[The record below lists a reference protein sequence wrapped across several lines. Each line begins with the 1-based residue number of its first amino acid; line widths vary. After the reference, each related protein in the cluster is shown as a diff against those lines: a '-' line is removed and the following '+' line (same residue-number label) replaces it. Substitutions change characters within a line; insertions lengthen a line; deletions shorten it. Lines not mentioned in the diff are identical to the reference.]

1 MLEEIY
7 NSQKENIDEVIKKAL
22 NSVKENLIN
31 IEIDQLNKNK
41 ELVEAIEEN
50 CNIKLGI
57 VAKKLYLKGLQDG
70 INLILEAKTKKY

>member
-57 VAKKLYLKGLQDG
+57 VAKNLYLKGLQDG